1 MRYKMNKKI
10 KIFLVLLLIFVS
22 VGAVSAVDDTNNTV
36 ASSDE
41 DISDVSSDLH
51 VLTSDDVVNED
62 GLSSD
67 SHTITEENYNSYF
80 NNKGNLISTSV
91 KDNDTLIISG
101 ELKDK
106 NFIIQRSVNIR
117 GTDDVKLQNCMFTL
131 SGGASGSSISN
142 LNIYNTKETTYG
154 IFLNGVSKCV
164 IHDCFIRNTGASS
177 YTICIANDAN
187 YNNVTNNVLQTYG
200 ITYGHGSRSTSPLII
215 SGAHYNYVAD
225 NDIQCDD
232 ANGIYL
238 SKFSGGPLKGGDSNF
253 NIIYNNTIKYNVLP
267 TSWAYGIQVMGSN
280 NLVTSNRII
289 GAYLGISGG
298 INTTISNN
306 WIINVTGADFNNID
320 VEIGGT
326 GAISTSMG
334 SIVRNNHIVNAKI
347 SSTGAGIS
355 VSDRCV
361 VENND
366 VEVLLSGVGIR
377 PQGSNVVIQNNTI
390 STISG
395 AGILNYKT
403 QFFNL
408 YVLDNRITSMSG
420 VGILIQQVSSKKMP
434 GNITIVNNTIFTNN
448 QYAINA
454 AEVDASMFYDISVD
468 KNIIV
473 NRNSKVKT
481 PEGEYNSSK
490 YYYSFKG
497 KTFNITP
504 DNFGEYID
512 ENGGL
517 NSNITD
523 GDILFFKGEFSNKYI
538 YLNKAIKLTGDSPV
552 FYNTTFRVSSEGV
565 WIEKLIIDNDHS
577 ERINAW
583 GVLIYQVSGSTIVNC
598 TISVYD
604 PNAAYAIYVVES
616 DQVDIINNTL
626 SSEGNYLTY
635 TILAHTVNDCNIIN
649 NTIFTNGTG
658 VLYTFEPEHCLE
670 GDTVCPDG
678 NSVCPDG
685 DTVCPDGN
693 SVCPDGNS
701 VAGSHVLKEVYRTY
715 GILMVYSSDNIVS
728 KNKVRVTSKLNKTY
742 SPFNSTNSIVG
753 IDLYY
758 NSHNNVFS
766 QNEVYVWGND
776 NYQYGMGVLGY
787 YTTMIA
793 PEGQGAENNK
803 FIDNKIN
810 VDGTYFATGIIIGSS
825 SENTTVTGNTV
836 HASSNNVTY
845 GITLEVSQKSII
857 KNNDMTL
864 NSEIIYGLEAF
875 DSNENVI
882 DGNIFNIV
890 AKQAYGFVMSNSRDN
905 KIYSNK
911 ILLEI
916 DDEGFSIKNISTKN
930 FDTIVGGN
938 AGLYLRSYATG
949 NSIENNNITTLK
961 GYSIIIDE
969 DAIDNLILNNY
980 LSSANG
986 TGNDAVNS
994 TANNIVKDN
1003 YVHLVSGTLLNV
1015 DIKYM
1020 ENGTFKFVTED
1031 INLNGAKVE
1040 FMDDY
1045 GEIINTTII
1054 SNGEAI
1060 FEYDFGGFINHNPA
1074 RYVFYAKIYKE
1085 NYKITSFDCY
1095 VNISPGDL
1103 FVSVNNLTGAVARNA
1118 QYVAIVKNVLGKGVS
1133 GISVEFYVIDEGFKV
1148 YIGKAI
1154 TDSEGV
1160 ATLVSEIPKIYD
1172 ENPVVFADIVDLYNF
1187 NPTSAQANV
1196 IAYWLTDTMITI
1208 NSNIYSGGNIAILK
1222 DNKGNVLSKKSVSL
1236 IIDGNA
1242 INSVT
1247 DSNGMV
1253 KIPVITKGSHVI
1265 TITFAG
1271 DENYYESK
1279 ISSKINVLPS
1289 IVESK
1294 DSSVYYGNTINY
1306 KVRVRGSD
1314 GDFGA
1319 GNIVVIKIKGNTYKV
1334 STDKNGYAAKVLKL
1348 KSGSYTITA
1357 EFNGDKVV
1365 NKLTFK
1371 PTLSAKNIVKKKAKK
1386 IKFSVKVV
1394 DKKGKAVKKK
1404 KVTFKIKGKKY
1415 AAKTN
1420 KKGVATVSLKNLK
1433 VGKFTIISSYA
1444 GCTIKNTIKIKK

>member
-1 MRYKMNKKI
+1 MNKKT
-10 KIFLVLLLIFVS
+10 KIFLVLLLLLVS
-22 VGAVSAVDDTNNTV
+22 VGAVSAADDTNDII
-36 ASSDE
+36 SSNDNV
-41 DISDVSSDLH
+41 SDVSFDLD

-62 GLSSD
+62 VLSYD
-67 SHTITEENYNSYF
+67 SHTIADDNYYSYF

-91 KDNDTLIISG
+91 KENDTLIISG

-106 NFIIQRSVNIR
+106 NFIIQKSVNIM
-117 GTDDVKLQNCMFTL
+117 GADDVKLQNCMFTL

-215 SGAHYNYVAD
+215 SGAHYNYIAD

-253 NIIYNNTIKYNVLP
+253 NIINNNTIKYNVLP

-280 NLVTSNRII
+280 NTVTYNRVI

-298 INTTISNN
+298 INTTITDN
-306 WIINVTGADFNNID
+306 WLINVTGADFNNVD
-320 VEIGGT
+320 VEIGGA
-326 GAISTSMG
+326 GAISSSMG
-334 SIVRNNHIVNAKI
+334 SIVRNNHIVNAKV

-366 VEVLLSGVGIR
+366 VEVLLTGVGIR
-377 PQGSNVVIQNNTI
+377 PQGSNVVIQNNNI
-390 STISG
+390 STVSG

-408 YVLDNRITSMSG
+408 YVLNNKITSQSG

-454 AEVDASMFYDISVD
+454 AEVDASMFYDIAVD
-468 KNIIV
+468 KNIII

-517 NSNITD
+517 SSNITD

-538 YLNKAIKLTGDSPV
+538 YLNKAIKLTGDNPI

-565 WIEKLIIDNDHS
+565 WIEKLTIQNDHS

-670 GDTVCPDG
+670 GNT
-678 NSVCPDG
+678 VCPDG
-685 DTVCPDGN
+685 DTVCPEGDSVCPDGN

-715 GILMVYSSDNIVS
+715 GILMVYSSDNIIS
-728 KNKVRVTSKLNKTY
+728 KNKVRVTSKLNKNY

-803 FIDNKIN
+803 FMDNKIN
-810 VDGTYFATGIIIGSS
+810 VEGTYFATGIIIGSS
-825 SENTTVTGNTV
+825 SENTAVTGNTV
-836 HASSNNVTY
+836 HASSINVTY

-857 KNNDMTL
+857 KNNNVTL

-875 DSNENVI
+875 DSNNNAI
-882 DGNIFNIV
+882 GGNIFNIV

-905 KIYSNK
+905 EINSNK
-911 ILLEI
+911 IILEI
-916 DDEGFSIKNISTKN
+916 NDDGFSIKNMSTKN

-938 AGLYLRSYATG
+938 AGLYFRSYATG
-949 NSIENNNITTLK
+949 NSIEDNNITTSK
-961 GYSIIIDE
+961 GYAIIIDE

-980 LSSANG
+980 LFSANG
-986 TGNDAVNS
+986 TGNGAVNS
-994 TANNIVKDN
+994 TANNTVKDN
-1003 YVHLVSGTLLNV
+1003 YVHLVSGNLLDV

-1040 FMDDY
+1040 FIDDY

-1060 FEYDFGGFINHNPA
+1060 FEYDFDGFIKHGPA
-1074 RYVFYAKIYKE
+1074 RYVFYAKVYKE
-1085 NYKITSFDCY
+1085 NYKSTLFNCY
-1095 VNISPGDL
+1095 LDISPGDL
-1103 FVSVNNLTGAVARNA
+1103 LVSVNNVTGVVARNT
-1118 QYVAIVKNVLGKGVS
+1118 QYVAIVKNILGKGVS

-1148 YIGKAI
+1148 YVGKAI
-1154 TDSEGV
+1154 SDSEGL
-1160 ATLVSEIPKIYD
+1160 ATLVAEIPKIYD
-1172 ENPVVFADIVDLYNF
+1172 ENPVVFADIVDPYNF

-1196 IAYWLTDTMITI
+1196 IAYWLTDTMIVI
-1208 NSNIYSGGNIAILK
+1208 NSNIYSGGNLATLK
-1222 DNKGNVLSKKSVSL
+1222 DNKGNILSNKSVS
-1236 IIDGNA
+1236 IMIDGNILNA
-1242 INSVT
+1242 VT
-1247 DSNGMV
+1247 DSRGMV
-1253 KIPVITKGSHVI
+1253 KIPVIAKGSHDI
-1265 TITFAG
+1265 TVTFGG

-1279 ISSKINVLPS
+1279 IGSKINVLSS
-1289 IVESK
+1289 IVENK
-1294 DSSVYYGNTINY
+1294 DSSVYYGNVINY

-1314 GDFGA
+1314 GSFGA
-1319 GNIVVIKIKGNTYKV
+1319 GNIVLIKINGNAYKV
-1334 STDKNGYAAKVLKL
+1334 STDKNGYATKVLKL
-1348 KSGSYTITA
+1348 KTGFYTITA

-1371 PTLSAKNIVKKKAKK
+1371 PTLVAKNIIKKKAKK

-1394 DKKGKAVKKK
+1394 NKNGKAVKKK

-1415 AAKTN
+1415 TAKTN

-1433 VGKFTIISSYA
+1433 VGKFIITSSYG

>member
-1 MRYKMNKKI
+1 MNKKT
-10 KIFLVLLLIFVS
+10 KIFLVLLLLLVS
-22 VGAVSAVDDTNNTV
+22 VGAVSAADDTNDII
-36 ASSDE
+36 SSNDNV
-41 DISDVSSDLH
+41 SDVSFDLD

-62 GLSSD
+62 VLSYD
-67 SHTITEENYNSYF
+67 SHTIADDNYYSYF

-91 KDNDTLIISG
+91 KENDTLIISG

-106 NFIIQRSVNIR
+106 NFIIQKSVNIM
-117 GTDDVKLQNCMFTL
+117 GADDVKLQNCMFTL

-215 SGAHYNYVAD
+215 SGAHYNYIAD

-253 NIIYNNTIKYNVLP
+253 NIINNNTIKYNVLP

-280 NLVTSNRII
+280 NTVTYNRVI

-298 INTTISNN
+298 INTTITDN
-306 WIINVTGADFNNID
+306 WLINVTGADFNNVD
-320 VEIGGT
+320 VEIGGA
-326 GAISTSMG
+326 GAISSSMG
-334 SIVRNNHIVNAKI
+334 SIVRNNHIVNAKV

-366 VEVLLSGVGIR
+366 VEVLLTGVGIR
-377 PQGSNVVIQNNTI
+377 PQGSNVVIQNNNI
-390 STISG
+390 STVSG

-408 YVLDNRITSMSG
+408 YVLNNKITSQSG

-454 AEVDASMFYDISVD
+454 AEVDASMFYDIAVD
-468 KNIIV
+468 QNIII
-473 NRNSKVKT
+473 NRSSKVKT

-517 NSNITD
+517 SSNITD

-538 YLNKAIKLTGDSPV
+538 YLNKAIKLTGDNPI

-565 WIEKLIIDNDHS
+565 WIEKLTIQNDHS

-670 GDTVCPDG
+670 GNT
-678 NSVCPDG
+678 VCPDG
-685 DTVCPDGN
+685 DTVCPEGDSVCPDGN

-715 GILMVYSSDNIVS
+715 GILMVYSSDNIIS
-728 KNKVRVTSKLNKTY
+728 KNKVRVTSKLNKNY

-803 FIDNKIN
+803 FMDNKIN
-810 VDGTYFATGIIIGSS
+810 VEGTYFATGIIIGSS
-825 SENTTVTGNTV
+825 SENTAVTGNTV
-836 HASSNNVTY
+836 HASSINVTY

-857 KNNDMTL
+857 KNNNVTL

-875 DSNENVI
+875 DSNNNAI
-882 DGNIFNIV
+882 GGNIFNIV

-905 KIYSNK
+905 EINSNK
-911 ILLEI
+911 IILEI
-916 DDEGFSIKNISTKN
+916 NDDGFSIKNMSTKN

-938 AGLYLRSYATG
+938 AGLYFRSYATG
-949 NSIENNNITTLK
+949 NSIEDNNITTSK
-961 GYSIIIDE
+961 GYAIIIDE

-980 LSSANG
+980 LFSANG
-986 TGNDAVNS
+986 TGNGAVNS
-994 TANNIVKDN
+994 TANNTVKDN
-1003 YVHLVSGTLLNV
+1003 YVHLVSGNLLDV

-1040 FMDDY
+1040 FIDDY

-1060 FEYDFGGFINHNPA
+1060 FEYDFDGFIKHGPA
-1074 RYVFYAKIYKE
+1074 RYVFYAKVYKE
-1085 NYKITSFDCY
+1085 NYKSTLFNCY
-1095 VNISPGDL
+1095 LDISPGDL
-1103 FVSVNNLTGAVARNA
+1103 LVSVNNVTGVVARNT
-1118 QYVAIVKNVLGKGVS
+1118 QYVAIVKNILGKGVS

-1148 YIGKAI
+1148 YVGKAI
-1154 TDSEGV
+1154 SDSEGL
-1160 ATLVSEIPKIYD
+1160 ATLVAEIPKIYD
-1172 ENPVVFADIVDLYNF
+1172 ENPVVFADIVDPYNF

-1196 IAYWLTDTMITI
+1196 IAYWLTDTMIVI
-1208 NSNIYSGGNIAILK
+1208 NSNIYSGGNLATLK
-1222 DNKGNVLSKKSVSL
+1222 DNKGNILSNKSVS
-1236 IIDGNA
+1236 IMIDGNILNA
-1242 INSVT
+1242 VT
-1247 DSNGMV
+1247 DSRGMV
-1253 KIPVITKGSHVI
+1253 KIPVIAKGSHDI
-1265 TITFAG
+1265 TVTFGG

-1279 ISSKINVLPS
+1279 IGSKINVLSS
-1289 IVESK
+1289 IVENK
-1294 DSSVYYGNTINY
+1294 DSSVYYGNVINY

-1314 GDFGA
+1314 GSFGA
-1319 GNIVVIKIKGNTYKV
+1319 GNIVLIKINGNAYKV
-1334 STDKNGYAAKVLKL
+1334 STDKNGYATKVLKL
-1348 KSGSYTITA
+1348 KTGFYTITA

-1371 PTLSAKNIVKKKAKK
+1371 PTLVAKNIIKKKAKK

-1394 DKKGKAVKKK
+1394 NKNGKAVKKK

-1415 AAKTN
+1415 TAKTN

-1433 VGKFTIISSYA
+1433 VGKFIITSSYG